1 MRPRNKDMLQ
11 SLMVQNF
18 HFGVMY
24 SLIKYWVASSDNTGY
39 VQIHNKYKALRVNV
53 WRSNMIFLFSF
64 ISL

>member
-11 SLMVQNF
+11 SLMLQNF

-24 SLIKYWVASSDNTGY
+24 YLIKYWVASSDNTGY
-39 VQIHNKYKALRVNV
+39 VHIHNKYKALRVNV
-53 WRSNMIFLFSF
+53 WRSNMFFLFPF